1 VRVKPNSSSLQV
13 CDQVSDQVC
22 DLDGA
27 MECDLYYEITC
38 LTLIQHC
45 ITNMHTRLLKAKFH
59 YAIQLASRSQTSS
72 RTS

>member
-59 YAIQLASRSQTSS
+59 YAI
-72 RTS
+72 